1 MLDALWL
8 FTVVL
13 IEGWALWTGN
23 SMLTLAGTLCLL
35 VSASLLLTRRIALA
49 GVRCTHTLQQN
60 RAKFGDVISFTVE
73 LVNLKPLPLT
83 WLRVEDSV
91 PRALR
96 IEGGR
101 IEVGRSE
108 FFPYLLMVV
117 AMLPYE
123 RLVRRLRIHCTRRG
137 EHVFGPVHLHSGDY
151 LGLLDAYGSDRNEQ
165 HLLVFPK
172 VFALELG
179 RLASQRLLGPDA
191 VRRQYLPDPM
201 RVIGAR
207 DYHSGDPYRSI
218 DWRATAK
225 TNRLM
230 VRVLEP
236 SSTPVLDIVL
246 DFAGPLRDS
255 PDYTPDEL
263 ECAISVVAS
272 LAQFGSERRMAVGVR
287 GNGYSRRTPLD
298 IPPSA
303 KPGQFAAI
311 MEALA
316 HAATLPHVR
325 LNEMLARP
333 APRVPA
339 GATTIIVTAALRSP
353 VLAAALDLQRRHRP
367 FLVVYVAPEE
377 ALLPTERLPICK
389 VSYDKA
395 WTERQTLVLAA

>member
-1 MLDALWL
+1 MLDTLWL
-8 FTVVL
+8 FGVL
-13 IEGWALWTGN
+13 LVEGWALWTGN

-35 VSASLLLTRRIALA
+35 VSASLLLTRRVALA
-49 GVRCTHTLQQN
+49 GVRCTHALQQH
-60 RAKFGDVISFTVE
+60 RANFGDVIAFTVE

-83 WLRVEDSV
+83 WLRVEDGV

-101 IEVGRSE
+101 IEAGRSE

-123 RLVRRLRIHCTRRG
+123 RLVRRLRVHCTRRG
-137 EHVFGPVHLHSGDY
+137 EHKFGPVSLQSGDY
-151 LGLLDAYGSDRNEQ
+151 LGLLDAYCSSREEQ
-165 HLLVFPK
+165 YLLVFPK

-179 RLASQRLLGPDA
+179 RLASQLLLGQDA
-191 VRRQYLPDPM
+191 ARRRYLPDPM
-201 RVIGAR
+201 RVVGAR

-225 TNRLM
+225 ANKLL

-246 DFAGPLRDS
+246 DFAGPLRD
-255 PDYTPDEL
+255 PQDVAPDEL

-272 LAQFGSERRMAVGVR
+272 LARLGSEHRMAVGVR
-287 GNGYSRRTPLD
+287 GNGYSRHAPLN

-303 KPGQFAAI
+303 KPDQFAAI

-316 HAATLPHVR
+316 HAVTVPHVR
-325 LNEMLARP
+325 LNQLLARP
-333 APRVPA
+333 APQIPA
-339 GATTIIVTAALRSP
+339 GATTIIVVVGLRDT
-353 VLAAALDLQRRHRP
+353 VLAAALDLQRRRRP
-367 FLVVYVAPEE
+367 FLIVYVAPEQ
-377 ALLPTERLPICK
+377 APLPAVRLPICK

-395 WTERQTLVLAA
+395 WIERQTLVLAA